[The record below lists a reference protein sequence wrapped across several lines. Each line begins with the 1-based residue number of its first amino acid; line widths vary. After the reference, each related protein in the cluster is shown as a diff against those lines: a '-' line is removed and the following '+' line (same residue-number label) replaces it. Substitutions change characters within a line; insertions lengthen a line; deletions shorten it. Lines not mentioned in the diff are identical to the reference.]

1 MQNTGLPSVGL
12 ANGFGR
18 DGATPPD
25 WTTRALPRL
34 ETRLDRAS
42 TEFAENVTAMREQ
55 VELLRARYELVQQ
68 GGGDEQMRRHRSR
81 GKLPA
86 RASGRS
92 ARSARAHAAASCA
105 ITPRAVGVAG
115 RSVTVYGS
123 F

>member
-1 MQNTGLPSVGL
+1 MQNTGSPSVGL
-12 ANGFGR
+12 VSGFSR
-18 DGATPPD
+18 DGATPPG
-25 WTTRALPRL
+25 WTTHALPRL
-34 ETRLDRAS
+34 ESRLDRAS
-42 TEFAENVTAMREQ
+42 PEFAENAAAMREQ
-55 VELLRARYELVQQ
+55 VALLRARYELVQQ
-68 GGGDEQMRRHRSR
+68 GGSEEQMRRHRSR

-92 ARSARAHAAASCA
+92 ARSARTHTAAPCA